1 MHIDYLLSIR
11 LKVNNREEKHHNVRQ
26 QTSDS
31 ISYKTR
37 SYFKSNQEKK
47 KKKKR
52 AANYNTPLTI
62 GYK

>member
-11 LKVNNREEKHHNVRQ
+11 LKVNNREEKITMCASKL
-26 QTSDS
+26 QTVSV
-31 ISYKTR
+31 IR
-37 SYFKSNQEKK
+37 HALILNPIK